1 MIEVIIQEWN
11 PNDIRNAKH
20 RNKDSID
27 QRPIYANEYGK
38 TYIRHNG
45 YTSKVSKLE
54 IYDLKRTC
62 FSNKSDFISLN
73 FLTENKEKSKMK
85 QKSVGKM
92 VDKQEEK
99 VAVIDDSD
107 TDYFSYDSE

>member
-1 MIEVIIQEWN
+1 
-11 PNDIRNAKH
+11 
-20 RNKDSID
+20 
-27 QRPIYANEYGK
+27 
-38 TYIRHNG
+38 
-45 YTSKVSKLE
+45 
-54 IYDLKRTC
+54 
-62 FSNKSDFISLN
+62 
-73 FLTENKEKSKMK
+73 MK